1 MTPGKGILNQRY
13 VEIDL
18 CRQSVE
24 WKQIPERD
32 LYSLFLGS
40 GFAAK
45 LMSLFPLFPE
55 DPFAPN
61 MPLMVFNGLLTG
73 SFAPTACRT
82 TWCSIS
88 PLTGIWNEANM
99 GGTFGTQ
106 MNRSGVDGIVIIG
119 KSDSP
124 TYVLIQE
131 DRVDF
136 YDASDLWGKDHFE
149 TDKTLAQRHGINSQS
164 ASIGIAGER
173 QVLLSAILHG
183 GIEHTRAAGRGG
195 LGALM
200 GSKNLKAIVVKGER
214 RPGYPNVQE
223 FRNVA
228 LFLNRFL
235 RNTTIIMA
243 QLGTAGGV
251 VASENAGDF
260 PVKNWK
266 MGSWKEGAAKITGQ
280 SIYPKYLG
288 KHNHCFACPIGCS
301 KSVHAESERFGVI
314 QGHGPEYET
323 LGGFGGNCLCDDLEA
338 ILYMNELCNR
348 YGLDT
353 ISTSA
358 SIAFAMEA
366 FEKKLIPP
374 DRLSGIKPIWGDA
387 NAMIQMIHSIAHR
400 QGLGII
406 LGSGVRNASKAFPG
420 SEEFAV
426 HVKGLEVAYHDPRA
440 FVDMAVNYSTANRGG
455 CHLEGCSYWMGY
467 GSRWP
472 DWYNPSTL
480 DPHDSSGKAK
490 VSKDFQD
497 YFSVYNP
504 LGLCKFIIKSGISP
518 QHTVDL
524 VNAAMN
530 WTMSTDELLEIGER
544 IFNQKRM
551 INYHLGIR
559 KTDDGLPLRLS
570 TESRPSGAAKGVLPK
585 IEQLLD
591 EYYQYRGWDPDGRPS
606 EETVRRL
613 SLINR

>member
-1 MTPGKGILNQRY
+1 MISGNEILNRRY

-18 CRQSVE
+18 SQQSVE
-24 WKQIPERD
+24 WRRITEKD
-32 LYSLFLGS
+32 LSSLFLGS

-45 LMSLFPLFPE
+45 LMSLFPLSSQDLF
-55 DPFAPN
+55 DPN

-88 PLTGIWNEANM
+88 PLTRIWNEANM
-99 GGTFGTQ
+99 GGTFGAQ
-106 MNRSGVDGIVIIG
+106 MNRSGVDGIVVIG

-124 TYVLIQE
+124 TYVLIQQG
-131 DRVDF
+131 RVNF
-136 YDASDLWGKDHFE
+136 YDARDLWGKDHFQA
-149 TDKTLAQRHGINSQS
+149 DKILAQRHGSDSQS

-173 QVLLSAILHG
+173 QVLLSSILHG
-183 GIEHTRAAGRGG
+183 GVEHTRAAGRGG
-195 LGALM
+195 MGALM
-200 GSKNLKAIVVKGER
+200 GSKNLKAIVVKGDR
-214 RPGYPNVQE
+214 QPGYPNVQKM
-223 FRNVA
+223 RHVVQPM
-228 LFLNRFL
+228 NRLL
-235 RNTTIIMA
+235 REKTVIMA

-260 PVKNWK
+260 PIKNWIL
-266 MGSWKEGAAKITGQ
+266 GSWKDGAAKISGQ
-280 SIYPKYLG
+280 SIYPKYLD

-301 KSVHAESERFGVI
+301 KNVHVDSKRFGVI

-366 FEKKLIPP
+366 YEKRVIPA
-374 DRLSGIKPIWGDA
+374 DVLGDLKPVWGDA
-387 NAMIQMIHSIAHR
+387 NAMIQMIHSIAHQ

-406 LGSGVRNASKAFPG
+406 LGLGVRNASKAFPG

-440 FVDMAVNYSTANRGG
+440 FIDMAVNYSTANRGG

-472 DWYNPSTL
+472 DWYNPSDL
-480 DPHDSSGKAK
+480 DPHDSLGKAK
-490 VSKDFQD
+490 ISKDFQD

-504 LGLCKFIIKSGISP
+504 LGLCKFLIKSGISP
-518 QHTVDL
+518 NQTTDL
-524 VNAAMN
+524 VNAAMS
-530 WTMSTDELLEIGER
+530 WAISTEELLEIGER

-551 INYHLGIR
+551 INYRLGIR
-559 KTDDGLPLRLS
+559 KTDDILPPRLS
-570 TESRPSGAAKGVLPK
+570 KESRPSGGAKGVLPK
-585 IEQLLD
+585 MTQLLD
-591 EYYQYRGWDPDGRPS
+591 EYYQHRGWDSDGKPS
-606 EETVRRL
+606 EETARRL
-613 SLINR
+613 RLINL